1 MKNQNHEALLMAG
14 HYEDQILNTSI
25 NDEKIEKQKLKT
37 HNAYGQRY
45 HPYGNPY
52 DYQRRGRQLIAAG
65 ASKAADGG
73 NDAKL
78 SYEMK
83 YHMGYNRYN

>member
-1 MKNQNHEALLMAG
+1 MAG
-14 HYEDQILNTSI
+14 AYDDQILNTSI
-25 NDEKIEKQKLKT
+25 NDEKIERQKLET

-52 DYQRRGRQLIAAG
+52 DYQRRGSPLIAAG
-65 ASKAADGG
+65 LSTAASGG
-73 NDAKL
+73 NEIKL

>member
-1 MKNQNHEALLMAG
+1 MKNQNHEALMSG
-14 HYEDQILNTSI
+14 KYDDQILNTSI
-25 NDEKIEKQKLKT
+25 NDEKIEQQKLKT
-37 HNAYGQRY
+37 QNIYGQRY

-52 DYQRRGRQLIAAG
+52 DYQRRGNQLMAAG
-65 ASKAADGG
+65 LSTAASGG
-73 NDAKL
+73 NEIKM

>member
-1 MKNQNHEALLMAG
+1 MKNQNHEALLAPG
-14 HYEDQILNTSI
+14 NYADQILNTSI
-25 NDEKIEKQKLKT
+25 NDEKIEQQKLQT
-37 HNAYGQRY
+37 HNAFGQRY

-52 DYQRRGRQLIAAG
+52 DYQRRGSQLIAAG
-65 ASKAADGG
+65 ASTAAAGG
-73 NDAKL
+73 TEAKL